1 MREQHKE
8 VLAGQLLRHEGI
20 ELKLYKCP
28 AGKWTIGVGRNLEDR
43 GITEE
48 EALYL
53 LRNDIEI
60 SINELMLA
68 FPWFS
73 RLDEGRQMALVDL
86 HFNLGLNT
94 LKSFKKTLRLMEAA
108 IEGKVSWSEVS
119 SELLNSKWADQ
130 VGHRSQTIANMIEGG
145 TNGLDC

>member
-1 MREQHKE
+1 MREQFKE
-8 VLAGQLLRHEGI
+8 VLAGQLLRHEGL

-28 AGKWTIGVGRNLEDR
+28 AGKWTIGAGRNLEDR

-60 SINELMLA
+60 SIDELINT
-68 FPWFS
+68 FPWFA
-73 RLDEGRQMALVDL
+73 RLDEVRQMALVDL

-94 LKSFKKTLRLMEAA
+94 LKTFRKTLSLIEQA
-108 IEGKVSWSEVS
+108 IEGKVPWSEVS
-119 SELLNSKWADQ
+119 IELLNSKWATQ
-130 VGHRSQTIANMIEGG
+130 VGRRSQTIANMIDTGEV
-145 TNGLDC
+145 

>member
-1 MREQHKE
+1 MKEQHKE
-8 VLAGQLLRHEGI
+8 VLAGQLLRHEGL

-60 SINELMLA
+60 SIDELINT
-68 FPWFS
+68 FPWFM
-73 RLDEGRQMALVDL
+73 RLDEVRQMALVDL

-94 LKSFKKTLRLMEAA
+94 LKTFRKTLSLIEQA
-108 IEGKVSWSEVS
+108 IEGNVSWSEVS
-119 SELLNSKWADQ
+119 SELLNSRWADQ
-130 VGHRSQTIANMIEGG
+130 VGHRSQTVANMIRTGEV
-145 TNGLDC
+145 

>member
-8 VLAGQLLRHEGI
+8 VLAGQLLRHEGL

-28 AGKWTIGVGRNLEDR
+28 AGKWTIGAGRNLEDR

-60 SINELMLA
+60 SIDELINT

-73 RLDEGRQMALVDL
+73 GLDGVRQMALVDL
-86 HFNLGLNT
+86 HFNLGLGT
-94 LKSFKKTLRLMEAA
+94 LKTFRKTLSLIEQA
-108 IEGKVSWSEVS
+108 IEGKVPWSEVS
-119 SELLNSKWADQ
+119 SELLNSRWADQ
-130 VGHRSQTIANMIEGG
+130 VGHRSQTIANMIKTGEVG
-145 TNGLDC
+145 

>member
-8 VLAGQLLRHEGI
+8 VLAGQLLRHEGL

-28 AGKWTIGVGRNLEDR
+28 AGKWTIGAGRNLEDR

-60 SINELMLA
+60 SIDELINT

-73 RLDEGRQMALVDL
+73 GLDGVRQMALVDL
-86 HFNLGLNT
+86 HFNLGLGT
-94 LKSFKKTLRLMEAA
+94 LKTFRKTLSLIEQA
-108 IEGKVSWSEVS
+108 IEGKVPWSEVS
-119 SELLNSKWADQ
+119 SELLNSRWADQ
-130 VGHRSQTIANMIEGG
+130 VGHRSQTIANMIKTGEVE
-145 TNGLDC
+145 